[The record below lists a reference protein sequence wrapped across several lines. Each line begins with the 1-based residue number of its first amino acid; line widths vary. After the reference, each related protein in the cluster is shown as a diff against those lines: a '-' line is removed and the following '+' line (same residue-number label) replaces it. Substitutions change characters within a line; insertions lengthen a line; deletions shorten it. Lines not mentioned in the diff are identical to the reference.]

1 MADELKI
8 EYKEFTLEMLESF
21 KDKSKPLLPEVAVS
35 IDGVPLEEC
44 DSETKIRAGF
54 KVMRFFTTE
63 MKGFPLDSMSN
74 TNDAGAS

>member
-8 EYKEFTLEMLESF
+8 EYKEFTLEMLQSF
-21 KDKSKPLLPEVAVS
+21 QEQGKPLLPEVVVS

-44 DSETKIRAGF
+44 DSKTKMRAGF
-54 KVMRFFTTE
+54 QVVRFFTTE
-63 MKGFPLDSMSN
+63 MQGFSLDSMSN